1 MKEKQKKKKKKKYLS
16 VISNGI
22 RFIDFN
28 GLEI

>member
-1 MKEKQKKKKKKKYLS
+1 MKEKQKKKKKYLS